1 MTLVTVHVQCAAS
14 ENIHTHPIPWK
25 VSGNFEG
32 VGGGG
37 GGGGLK
43 SQNFKRPVWGLT
55 GISRGVGIQTK
66 NLPWEGYGY
75 FLEQHNKMSPVLVNN
90 HIPASLGFRLSSS
103 LLIIKIIFLL
113 LQEQVTINEKSREM
127 VS

>member
-37 GGGGLK
+37 GGVSKAKILKGL
-43 SQNFKRPVWGLT
+43 
-55 GISRGVGIQTK
+55 
-66 NLPWEGYGY
+66 YG
-75 FLEQHNKMSPVLVNN
+75 
-90 HIPASLGFRLSSS
+90 A
-103 LLIIKIIFLL
+103 
-113 LQEQVTINEKSREM
+113 
-127 VS
+127 